1 MTTRRPVVRIALA
14 AWFLVGFGLAQKSQ
28 PRADSLLEALPGT
41 AFEWGQAPGF
51 SERGAIIVPISLGG
65 AAYKCQLDTG
75 TYLTIVYGGEAAKP
89 FRWRPGQKMV
99 HVPGIGV
106 GGITLPAADV
116 QVATNFQNGGTAG
129 TIGLD
134 VLIGHVV
141 ILDFPA
147 RRIYVLQRTDL
158 PAVVRGRTSWAPAE
172 IRRGKFIVHA
182 RLNGA
187 DCNGLFLDTGSSA
200 FPLMVDADHWKTLT
214 RPTYGEPPAKEVSVN
229 SWGKQIKLVGQP
241 GLGAIEIASLRVDH
255 PLIFRMPEAGSGKP
269 RQAVSG
275 LLGNA
280 LFWNDILVLDLSG
293 TPQLGILR

>member
-1 MTTRRPVVRIALA
+1 MIRRLAVMIALA
-14 AWFLVGFGLAQKSQ
+14 AAVALAQKSQ
-28 PRADSLLEALPGT
+28 PRAGSLLEGLPGT
-41 AFEWGQAPGF
+41 AFGWGKAPGF

-65 AAYKCQLDTG
+65 AAYKYQLDTG
-75 TYLTIVYGGEAAKP
+75 TETTIVYGGEAARQFGWK
-89 FRWRPGQKMV
+89 PGQRMA

-147 RRIYVLQRTDL
+147 RRIYVLQRADL
-158 PAVVRGRTSWAPAE
+158 PAAVRERTAWTPAE
-172 IRRGKFIVHA
+172 IRRGKFLVHA

-200 FPLMVDADHWKTLT
+200 FPLIVDAGHWKTLT

-229 SWGKQIKLVGQP
+229 SWGKQVKLVGQP
-241 GLGAIEIASLRVDH
+241 ALGAIEIASLRVDH
-255 PLIFRMPEAGSGKP
+255 PLIFHAPGDSGGSRQRP
-269 RQAVSG
+269 QAVTG
-275 LLGNA
+275 LIGNA
-280 LFWNDILVLDLSG
+280 LFWDDILVLDFG
-293 TPQLGILR
+293 ITPQLGILR

>member
-1 MTTRRPVVRIALA
+1 MTTRHPVVRIALA

-28 PRADSLLEALPGT
+28 PRAGSLLEALPGT
-41 AFEWGQAPGF
+41 AFGWGQAPGF

-65 AAYKCQLDTG
+65 AAYNYQLDTG

-89 FRWRPGQKMV
+89 FGWRPGQKMV

-116 QVATNFQNGGTAG
+116 RVATNFQNGGIAG

-158 PAVVRGRTSWAPAE
+158 PAAVRQRTSWAPAK
-172 IRRGKFIVHA
+172 IRGGKFFVHA

-200 FPLMVDADHWKTLT
+200 FPLMVDAGHWKTLT

-229 SWGKQIKLVGQP
+229 SWGKQVKLVGQP
-241 GLGAIEIASLRVDH
+241 ALGTIEITSLRVVH
-255 PLIFRMPEAGSGKP
+255 PLIFRMPGAGSGKP
-269 RQAVSG
+269 PQAVSG

-280 LFWNDILVLDLSG
+280 LFWDDILVLDLSI